1 MKFIYYLLLS
11 ILIHIS
17 SVFIVNL
24 SNNKDKL
31 LGEKL
36 APIEILVNKSFK
48 VQGGNFKDNSKKL
61 RKNIRP
67 EKNIDKE
74 IKKKIEKKI
83 EKKIKKKIE
92 KKIDKEIQ
100 EKSNNKN
107 LEKKDNDFKKVKE
120 GNLKINELKKKKE
133 KSKVID
139 KKIISDPL
147 TSENKKKGISTGEN
161 KVENEKGSIKGKGKL
176 KITCLRCIS
185 PNYPERALRKGL
197 EGKPLIKVWI
207 LTNGS
212 VEKASILR
220 SSGISSIDNAA
231 LKAALESVFYPIKY
245 NVTFKI
251 EYDLKL
257 K

>member
-83 EKKIKKKIE
+83 EKKI
-92 KKIDKEIQ
+92 DKEIQ

-133 KSKVID
+133 KSTVID

>member
-48 VQGGNFKDNSKKL
+48 VQGGNFKENSKKL
-61 RKNIRP
+61 RKNILP
-67 EKNIDKE
+67 EKKINKE
-74 IKKKIEKKI
+74 IKKKID
-83 EKKIKKKIE
+83 KKIE
-92 KKIDKEIQ
+92 KKIDKEI
-100 EKSNNKN
+100 EKKSNNKN

-133 KSKVID
+133 KSTVFD

-231 LKAALESVFYPIKY
+231 LKAALKSVFYPIKY

>member
-48 VQGGNFKDNSKKL
+48 VQGGNFKENSKKL
-61 RKNIRP
+61 RKNILP
-67 EKNIDKE
+67 EKKINKE
-74 IKKKIEKKI
+74 IKKKID
-83 EKKIKKKIE
+83 KKIE
-92 KKIDKEIQ
+92 KKIDKEI
-100 EKSNNKN
+100 EKKSNNKN

-231 LKAALESVFYPIKY
+231 LKAALKSVFYPIKY